1 MDATVFEQI
10 RLMLWDVD
18 GVLTNGDIFISAEGE
33 SFKQFNVKDGVAVAL
48 LAKHGVKTGV
58 LSGKQSP
65 ALSKRCEQLGLDI
78 VMTGIHNKIAAL
90 SAICKELSIT
100 PKQVAYIGDDVID
113 LEVMRHV
120 ALTFAPADAHMLIK
134 NEADVVTQASGGSG
148 VAREAAE
155 HLLMSRGLSMDEVY
169 KPLMDAWNATVVV
182 Q

>member
-1 MDATVFEQI
+1 MDKFRCDRV

-48 LAKHGVKTGV
+48 LAKHNIKTGV
-58 LSGKQSP
+58 ISGKRSD
-65 ALSKRCEQLGLDI
+65 ALSKRCSELGLDI

-90 SAICKELSIT
+90 NSLCHDLDLLPEQI
-100 PKQVAYIGDDVID
+100 AYIGDDVID
-113 LEVMRHV
+113 LEVMRKV
-120 ALTFAPADAHMLIK
+120 GLTFAPYDGHTLVK
-134 NEADVVTQASGGSG
+134 GEADFVTDAMGGCG

-155 HLLMSRGLSMDEVY
+155 RLLIGRGMTLAEVY
-169 KPLMDAWNATVVV
+169 KPLMDEWNMTEVI